1 MVCALI
7 PSVLMVILLWFVIL
21 AAMVIL
27 PTRYS
32 YRFYKS
38 QVAEGKVEKSPVKP
52 RSIVLIAVLVLAFGA
67 FLAWSLFSGDIQYVY
82 GTDALTVDASGWGT

>member
-1 MVCALI
+1 M
-7 PSVLMVILLWFVIL
+7 ILLWIVIL

-38 QVAEGKVEKSPVKP
+38 QVAEGKVEKSPSSPGV
-52 RSIVLIAVLVLAFGA
+52 S
-67 FLAWSLFSGDIQYVY
+67 S
-82 GTDALTVDASGWGT
+82 